1 MPHLKLTGIKK
12 ETAISIS
19 TGLIND
25 LEALL
30 ACPRDYFTIELDENI
45 YIFDGEITPAPC
57 KITVEW
63 FDRGQEI
70 QDQAAAII
78 TSALRKAGYDAL
90 DIYFT
95 HFLESHYYENG
106 KHF

>member
-30 ACPRDYFTIELDENI
+30 ACPREYFTIELDENP
-45 YIFDGEITPAPC
+45 YIFDGEIVPAPC
-57 KITVEW
+57 KITIEW
-63 FDRGQEI
+63 FDRGQEN

-78 TSALRKAGYDAL
+78 TLAFKKAGYDAL

-95 HFLESHYYENG
+95 HLLESHYYENG

>member
-12 ETAISIS
+12 EIAFSIS

-30 ACPRDYFTIELDENI
+30 VCPREYFTIELDENP
-45 YIFDGEITPAPC
+45 YIFDGETAPVPC

-70 QDQAAAII
+70 QDQAATII
-78 TSALRKAGYDAL
+78 TLTLKKAGYDAL

-95 HFLESHYYENG
+95 HLLESQYYENG